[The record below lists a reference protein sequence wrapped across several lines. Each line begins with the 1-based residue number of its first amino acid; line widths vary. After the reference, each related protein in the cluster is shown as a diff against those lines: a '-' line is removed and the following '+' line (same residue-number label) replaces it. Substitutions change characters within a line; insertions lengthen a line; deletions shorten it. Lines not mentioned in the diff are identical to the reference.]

1 MEKHGIG
8 TDATHADHIETIKA
22 RQYAGVQAD
31 GRFLPCSLGMGLVQ
45 GYDAMGIALSKP
57 NLRAELEADLKRF
70 SQYENI
76 IFICFIIVE
85 FAGCVREKDFQTR
98 FSESR
103 LIDIAMCL
111 CKPWNRY
118 VSFHFYWPVNLILA
132 LNRDTYKNTR

>member
-1 MEKHGIG
+1 MEEGATCAPQLLSEADLISLMEKHGIG

-70 SQYENI
+70 FQY
-76 IFICFIIVE
+76 
-85 FAGCVREKDFQTR
+85 
-98 FSESR
+98 
-103 LIDIAMCL
+103 
-111 CKPWNRY
+111 
-118 VSFHFYWPVNLILA
+118 
-132 LNRDTYKNTR
+132 